1 MNKLIQLK
9 NKKGFTL
16 IEMLVVILIIVILIA
31 IAIPAVAG
39 YRADANETADK
50 GAAETIFN
58 ALEAAATKY
67 PPSESA
73 NRGTATVFGIAQ
85 ASDQVFSNATI
96 TIGDDTQM
104 TGPYLVAVQEFLGT
118 NVQGTFKFNVTLSTG
133 SVNWVTYVRDGVD
146 QTKSANTMLYH
157 ALDGV
162 SGYLDEVI
170 NPATGKI
177 YANNSMM
184 HKIATP

>member
-58 ALEAAATKY
+58 ALEAATTKY
-67 PPSESA
+67 PPSEAA
-73 NRGTATVFGIAQ
+73 NRSGDLVVNGDVIISNTLEIA
-85 ASDQVFSNATI
+85 S
-96 TIGDDTQM
+96 GDM
-104 TGPYLVAVQEFLGT
+104 AEPYLEAVQEFLGT
-118 NVQGTFKFNVTLSTG
+118 NVQGTFRCSITVATG
-133 SVNWVTYVRDGVD
+133 SVNWVTYVREGAE
-146 QTKSANTMLYH
+146 KNIANTMLYH
-157 ALDGV
+157 AEHGV
-162 SGYLDEVI
+162 TGYMDEAKVPGTDDLYTPS
-170 NPATGKI
+170 NKI
-177 YANNSMM
+177 HS
-184 HKIATP
+184 

>member
-1 MNKLIQLK
+1 MQNLIQLK

-58 ALEAAATKY
+58 ALEAASTKY
-67 PPSESA
+67 MPSDPANLTGSSLVATPSA
-73 NRGTATVFGIAQ
+73 NSVTSPVTLTV
-85 ASDQVFSNATI
+85 ASSSMA
-96 TIGDDTQM
+96 
-104 TGPYLVAVQEFLGT
+104 GPYLEAVQEFLGT
-118 NVQGTFKFNVTLSTG
+118 NVEGTFTFRITLSTG
-133 SVNWVTYVRDGVD
+133 SVEWVTFRRDGAENNN
-146 QTKSANTMLYH
+146 SNIMLYH

-162 SGYLDEVI
+162 TGYLDDLGGTYI
-170 NPATGKI
+170 SGT
-177 YANNSMM
+177 YAQ
-184 HKIATP
+184 P

>member
-1 MNKLIQLK
+1 MQKLIQLK

-67 PPSESA
+67 PPSVAA
-73 NRGTATVFGIAQ
+73 NITGTAPIGTAL
-85 ASDQVFSNATI
+85 ANDQVYSTATI
-96 TIGDDTQM
+96 TIGNTSNMD
-104 TGPYLVAVQEFLGT
+104 GPYLEAVQEFLGT
-118 NVQGTFKFNVTLSTG
+118 NVHGTFKFNVTFSTG
-133 SVNWVTYVRDGVD
+133 SVNWVTYVREGAPNTD
-146 QTKSANTMLYH
+146 ANTMLYH
-157 ALDGV
+157 AADGV
-162 SGYLDEVI
+162 TGYLDEAI
-170 NPATGKI
+170 NPNSNAL
-177 YANNSMM
+177 YAN
-184 HKIATP
+184 ATMQH